1 MTDREFMDLVSRRG
15 IKLDMHPDL
24 GAWAADP
31 QKTKK
36 IRTMFENLRNVADHA
51 GRVHPLFFFSPNG
64 RIMSRSP
71 SLSTIP
77 GDLLKGDFREVCP
90 SAGEAVAYLKL
101 KGYTADAKALMA
113 RGNVGDFL
121 LGTFGFSRLDRNLA
135 KITFFQAIYGMAPG
149 SSPMAKGHP
158 SLYRE
163 MLTRWPGL
171 LGDKATVLKIQG
183 LVGARIPLKVAREAE
198 QVGNVVGFFH
208 DTVLVECDVNT
219 KDYLEV
225 RANHYLEKWD
235 PQTDTFEEDR
245 HNPFPEGS
253 AMADCYQW
261 LIDCGGKM
269 AMENNPM
276 AQPLIDAGVAR
287 LGGVDYLGRRLIVLV
302 TTA

>member
-1 MTDREFMDLVSRRG
+1 
-15 IKLDMHPDL
+15 
-24 GAWAADP
+24 
-31 QKTKK
+31 
-36 IRTMFENLRNVADHA
+36 MFDNFRAVADHA
-51 GRVHPLFFFSPNG
+51 GRVYPHFQFASMG
-64 RIMSRSP
+64 RIISSSP
-71 SLSTIP
+71 SLTMIP
-77 GDLLKGDFREVCP
+77 ESLLDGDFRKVRP
-90 SAGEAVAYLKL
+90 SAGEAVACLKL
-101 KGYTADAKALMA
+101 EGHTEDARTLMA
-113 RGNVGDFL
+113 FGDVGSFL
-121 LGTFGFSRLDRNLA
+121 QATFGHLNLDPNMA
-135 KITFFQAIYGMAPG
+135 KRTFFQVAYGMAPD
-149 SSPMAKGHP
+149 SSLSA
-158 SLYRE
+158 LFYRE
-163 MLTRWPGL
+163 MQRRWPNL
-171 LGDKATVLKIQG
+171 RMDRATIHKVHSF
-183 LVGARIPLKVAREAE
+183 VGAKLPLKVAREAE
-198 QVGNVVGFFH
+198 QVGDVVGFFH
-208 DTVLVECDVNT
+208 DAVLVECDVNT